1 MEAAAIQTGDI
12 ESPLSFGAGSSCQHV
27 WFRNTKLISSSN
39 GTVVCVDNIFFFGQV
54 ILILKIGFTLLKS

>member
-39 GTVVCVDNIFFFGQV
+39 GTCLLYTSDAADDRYVV
-54 ILILKIGFTLLKS
+54 